1 MLGPVPFLERNR
13 FDILVKKR
21 EKAIKNSFRLIDC
34 FGNFSLKAERLNSGK
49 LHPMKHLN
57 LLLIILFMFTSNSFS
72 QERPREKGIIFGVLP
87 TGSLNAITDV
97 PGVQVG
103 HLTKIEGDN
112 IRTGVTAILPHG
124 GNLFQQKVPAAI
136 YVGNGFGK
144 LAGVTQVQEL
154 GNIETPI
161 ILTNTL
167 SVAAGIEGVVRYSL
181 KQNETTQ
188 SVNAVVGETNDGYL
202 NDIRGMHISTEEVIE
217 TINSAK
223 SGKVIEGNVG
233 AGTGTVCFG
242 WKGGIG
248 TASRKLPESL
258 GGYTVGV
265 LVQTNFGGNLQIDGV
280 AVGEKMGKYPFRD
293 AMEKSDGSCMIIVA
307 TDAPVLDRNLERMA
321 KRAIMGLAKTGGI
334 ASNGSGDYV
343 VAFSTAEGLRITH
356 GLKSQTLEKAEFVQ
370 NDDMTSLFMGVIEA
384 TEEAI
389 INSLFAA
396 ETMEGKDGHRVEK
409 LPINQVMN
417 LIKQN

>member
-1 MLGPVPFLERNR
+1 
-13 FDILVKKR
+13 
-21 EKAIKNSFRLIDC
+21 
-34 FGNFSLKAERLNSGK
+34 
-49 LHPMKHLN
+49 MKHVISTF
-57 LLLIILFMFTSNSFS
+57 LLILFAITASLA
-72 QERPREKGIIFGVLP
+72 QTRPRQAGIHFGILP

-97 PGVQVG
+97 PGVKVG
-103 HLTKIEGDN
+103 HFTKIEGEN

-124 GNLFQQKVPAAI
+124 GNIFQQKVPAAV

-181 KQNETTQ
+181 EQKGNENAQ

-202 NDIRGMHISTEEVIE
+202 NDIRGMHISPEEVIQSI
-217 TINSAK
+217 TSAK
-223 SGKVIEGNVG
+223 SGRVEEGNVG

-258 GGYTVGV
+258 GGYTIGV
-265 LVQTNFGGNLQIDGV
+265 LVQTNFGGNLQVAGV
-280 AVGEKMGKYPFRD
+280 AVGEALGKYPFRD

-307 TDAPVLDRNLERMA
+307 TDAPVLERNLERMA
-321 KRAIMGLAKTGGI
+321 KRAMMGLAKTGGI

-343 VAFSTAEGLRITH
+343 VAFSTAEGLRIPYSAQSGTF
-356 GLKSQTLEKAEFVQ
+356 ENAEFIR
-370 NDDMTSLFMGVIEA
+370 NDDMSSLFMAVIEA

-396 ETMEGKDGHRVEK
+396 ESMEGKDGHVVEK
-409 LPINQVMN
+409 LPLDQVMN
-417 LIKQN
+417 LMKKN